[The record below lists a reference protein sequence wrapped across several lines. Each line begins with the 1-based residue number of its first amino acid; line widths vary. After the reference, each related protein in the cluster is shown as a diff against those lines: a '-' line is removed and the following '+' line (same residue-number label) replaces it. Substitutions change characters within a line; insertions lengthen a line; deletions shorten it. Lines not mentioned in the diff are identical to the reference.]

1 MLRERRDR
9 VGDVVDRHHVDRRA
23 PARGQQ
29 RVGAGVEGAQRPV
42 EDVERRRPAGGA
54 LAHDDARPRDRP
66 RQRARAHER
75 LRLVLGALVG
85 VAERAGL
92 AVVLVGG
99 AAAVAGHVGGRHVGH
114 ALQAGNGA
122 GEVEHPLRA
131 LDVDGARLLE
141 RQVEGDGRRAVD
153 DAARRVR
160 PARRGDRRGPGAAR
174 SGRRRSPRRGPS
186 TGPARAPATARRR
199 ESASASSAA
208 RTRQWT
214 SWPAASRREST
225 AMPTKP
231 VAPVSRI
238 GRSVTGTGSVLLVL
252 VRRPRVAC
260 RMAGGHGQS
269 ARTHGARAGPVVE
282 RATRAHMPS
291 QLWALPAREM
301 LKRG

>member
-1 MLRERRDR
+1 ML
-9 VGDVVDRHHVDRRA
+9 GRA
-23 PARGQQ
+23 IVHGN
-29 RVGAGVEGAQRPV
+29 G
-42 EDVERRRPAGGA
+42 
-54 LAHDDARPRDRP
+54 
-66 RQRARAHER
+66 ARAHER

-99 AAAVAGHVGGRHVGH
+99 PAAVAGDVGRRHVGH
-114 ALQAGNGA
+114 ALQAGHGA
-122 GEVEHPLRA
+122 REVEHPPGA

-141 RQVEGDGRRAVD
+141 RQVEGDRGRAVD
-153 DAARRVR
+153 DAARRLR
-160 PARRGDRRGPGAAR
+160 RARRGDRRAPGAAR
-174 SGRRRSPRRGPS
+174 SGRRRSRRHGRVEGAC
-186 TGPARAPATARRR
+186 TRASTARRR

-214 SWPAASRREST
+214 SWPAASRRAST

-252 VRRPRVAC
+252 VRASQGGVPHGRRPWAECTDSR
-260 RMAGGHGQS
+260 RERWTSWSS
-269 ARTHGARAGPVVE
+269 ARRGRTCLPR
-282 RATRAHMPS
+282 
-291 QLWALPAREM
+291 LWALPAREM